1 MSSAAC
7 DPMIKQGGNVVV
19 GTQGEAIH
27 HFIGLHGQYISTGSR
42 NVDFTTS
49 QDHAIFG
56 AGGAQSEINLWSLA
70 NAHFGE
76 TFAVSFSSELTQ
88 YTGGTGTARKEQIL
102 QNCLCASTGNAVIN
116 APSISIQVEKRPL
129 NLYVFTAYLETNI
142 QQKTLSITQVRY
154 RYYLL
159 MACCFVSHFIL
170 QVVMTV
176 AQSI

>member
-1 MSSAAC
+1 
-7 DPMIKQGGNVVV
+7 MIKQGGNVVV
-19 GTQGEAIH
+19 GTQGETIH
-27 HFIGLHGQYISTGSR
+27 QFIGLHGQYISTGSR

-49 QDHAIFG
+49 QDYAIFG

-70 NAHFGE
+70 NAHFYE
-76 TFAVSFSSELTQ
+76 KFAVSFSTELTQ

-102 QNCLCASTGNAVIN
+102 DNCLCHSSTGSAVIKT
-116 APSISIQVEKRPL
+116 PSISIQVEKRPL

-170 QVVMTV
+170 QVVMTL